1 MCGYSSHESIT
12 RLSANPVVSKRNPSF
27 ILTIYSLGAFL
38 FFTSSHLVS
47 FCLSVYLSLSL
58 HTAFSTVARIV
69 PLYSL
74 VLNKWC
80 LNLITLES
88 IIHRWLVR
96 ILNHS
101 VVSDSLRPV
110 DCRTSLHEMLQARI
124 LEWVANASSR
134 GPSRSRDWTRVSC
147 VSYIGRKIIKEPPG
161 KSRLQPKNN
170 TYIKSSQTRNLVFCI
185 LLPSTEIYDAEKW

>member
-27 ILTIYSLGAFL
+27 ILTICSLGAFL
-38 FFTSSHLVS
+38 FFTSSHVVS
-47 FCLSVYLSLSL
+47 FCLSVYLSLSP
-58 HTAFSTVARIV
+58 HIAFSTVARIV

-80 LNLITLES
+80 FNLITLES
-88 IIHRWLVR
+88 IIHRWLVL
-96 ILNHS
+96 ILIS
-101 VVSDSLRPV
+101 QLCPTPCDPV
-110 DCRTSLHEMLQARI
+110 DCSTSLHEMLQARI
-124 LEWVANASSR
+124 LEWVANFSSR
-134 GPSRSRDWTRVSC
+134 SPSQSRDWTRVSC
-147 VSYIGRKIIKEPPG
+147 VSCLGRQIIREPPG

-170 TYIKSSQTRNLVFCI
+170 TYIKSSQTRSLVFYI